1 MAIGNKKF
9 IVTLICFVSVA
20 KATSQLKSLV
30 DKLDE
35 GGINVDQFKNQFPA
49 EFPKG
54 NFSMENAKDMVK
66 DKCIKELGQEKGT
79 KAYQEIESATLSLG
93 ECITGIFNYSA
104 MQEEIAEA
112 SPKGELDV
120 VFNKYCAK
128 QPDLVICMENFNQK
142 LVPCLDKDERESQDV
157 FMRMVHKLLEFVCHK
172 GGDQIALFIAEKGPE
187 CLQANRDAIQNCFN
201 NTFASY
207 VPTEGLETVKSLPKL
222 VLNAEQCEDIYR
234 LETCIVQKLETC
246 EEITPANIIES
257 LFRFMKNETIC
268 RNSGPHRLVS
278 GNTNTL
284 SISSSIIL
292 SVSLLQLLN
301 IYNRYMAY
309 ND

>member
-1 MAIGNKKF
+1 MAIGNK
-9 IVTLICFVSVA
+9 IIILTLACLLSVTE
-20 KATSQLKSLV
+20 ATTELKSLV

-54 NFSMENAKDMVK
+54 NFSIDNAKDMVK
-66 DKCIKELGQEKGT
+66 DKCIKELGEEKGT
-79 KAYQEIESATLSLG
+79 EAYQEIESATLALG
-93 ECITGIFNYSA
+93 ECINGIFNYSA

-128 QPDLVICMENFNQK
+128 QPDLVICIENFNKK
-142 LVPCLDKDERESQDV
+142 LTPCLDKDERNSQDV
-157 FMRMVHKLLEFVCHK
+157 FMRAAHKLLEFVCHK

-187 CLQANRDAIQNCFN
+187 CLQANRESIQNCFN
-201 NTFASY
+201 NTFSSY
-207 VPTEGLETVKSLPKL
+207 VPAEGLETVKSLPKL

-246 EEITPANIIES
+246 EEITPANIVES

-268 RNSGPHRLVS
+268 RNNGPHRLVS
-278 GNTNTL
+278 GNVNTL
-284 SISSSIIL
+284 SISL
-292 SVSLLQLLN
+292 QTVLYVSLLQVLN
-301 IYNRYMAY
+301 FFIR